1 MNNISPPSSSLS
13 SYSKTLVFEQFLVEI
28 YHILA
33 IIIILAFQVK
43 LYLPAFASIDNLPI
57 HALPKNNESKLIL
70 I

>member
-1 MNNISPPSSSLS
+1 MNNISPPSSSLF
-13 SYSKTLVFEQFLVEI
+13 YSKTLVFEQFIVEI
-28 YHILA
+28 YHTLA
-33 IIIILAFQVK
+33 IIIILAFQVE